1 MLALSLHRLSLPLF
15 FCSPNYL
22 IIPYSLSYPLW
33 TPEPVLFVFVSVL
46 PKPDLLR
53 PTTLL
58 AQLLYTTILSCL
70 MISPYRL
77 FAYNSEMGRRPLLK
91 QRSRR
96 VSRLKGCL
104 SERWLGVVMLVLFDW
119 LGLQVVL
126 RSSWLFFLVFAL
138 VAFTCSRYLNLHTC
152 TAISYAFLRSHHP
165 NTT

>member
-1 MLALSLHRLSLPLF
+1 MALDHDDHLYFLVCFSFPDLLTRALSTPTLASSLFLLPKLSYHSVLALS
-15 FCSPNYL
+15 Y
-22 IIPYSLSYPLW
+22 
-33 TPEPVLFVFVSVL
+33 TEPVLFVFVSVL

-77 FAYNSEMGRRPLLK
+77 FAYNSEVGRRPLLK

-104 SERWLGVVMLVLFDW
+104 SK
-119 LGLQVVL
+119 
-126 RSSWLFFLVFAL
+126 
-138 VAFTCSRYLNLHTC
+138 C
-152 TAISYAFLRSHHP
+152 
-165 NTT
+165 